1 MRKSKVYPV
10 VIVTA
15 IAAILIAAT
24 QVPMSVTPQLSKV
37 SYNESS
43 NPVNWVGK
51 DESLRANF
59 SGHFYVVVNRYLG
72 RITLWITPAEGAR
85 TTYIRVDVRREFLNG
100 LYLEVEPPWY
110 GRVEVMRGEGENGM
124 RYVIQ
129 VRDLGEAGDST
140 YELTFVDRA
149 PEESLSM
156 EITVEVRDGL
166 FRYRGELPVVILEPF
181 SNSTLDGSKN
191 PTIPKAAPYPLTDG

>member
-1 MRKSKVYPV
+1 MRKSKVYPL

-15 IAAILIAAT
+15 IAAIIIAAT
-24 QVPMSVTPQLSKV
+24 QVPMGLTPQLSKV
-37 SYNESS
+37 SYNESAS
-43 NPVNWVGK
+43 PVNWVGK
-51 DESLRANF
+51 GESLRANF
-59 SGHFYVVVNRYLG
+59 SGHFYVVVNRHFG
-72 RITLWITPAEGAR
+72 RITLWVTPAEGAR

-110 GRVEVMRGEGENGM
+110 GRVEITRGESENGM

-129 VRDLGEAGDST
+129 VKDLGEAGKGT

-156 EITVEVRDGL
+156 EITVEVREGL
-166 FRYRGELPVVILEPF
+166 FRYRGELPVVVLEPV
-181 SNSTLDGSKN
+181 SDSTWIS
-191 PTIPKAAPYPLTDG
+191 